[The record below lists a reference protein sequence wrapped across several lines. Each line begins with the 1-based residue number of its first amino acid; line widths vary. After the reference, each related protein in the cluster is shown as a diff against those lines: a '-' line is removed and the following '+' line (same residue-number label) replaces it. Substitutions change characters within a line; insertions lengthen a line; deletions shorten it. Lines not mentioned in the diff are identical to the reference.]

1 MPTTPSR
8 RSLFALAG
16 LALGGAALSRTAL
29 ADGAESVPLQRRS
42 PQAQESAPLT
52 SESMVGKR
60 LRVVKTGDMMTMDYS
75 EDRVN
80 IEVDDENRI
89 VRVFVG

>member
-29 ADGAESVPLQRRS
+29 ADGADMAPPQRRS
-42 PQAQESAPLT
+42 PRADAPAPLT
-52 SESMVGKR
+52 SETMVGKR
-60 LRVVKTGDMMTMDYS
+60 LRVIKSGDMMTMDYS
-75 EDRVN
+75 EDRIN
-80 IEVDDENRI
+80 IEVDDQNTI
-89 VRVFVG
+89 IRVFVG

>member
-1 MPTTPSR
+1 MHYSFRR
-8 RSLFALAG
+8 RSLLALAALP
-16 LALGGAALSRTAL
+16 LAATAAHASSLIEEAL
-29 ADGAESVPLQRRS
+29 PAA
-42 PQAQESAPLT
+42 APIT

-60 LRVVKTGDMMTMDYS
+60 LRVLGPNSAMTMDYS

-80 IEVDDENRI
+80 IETDEQQKI